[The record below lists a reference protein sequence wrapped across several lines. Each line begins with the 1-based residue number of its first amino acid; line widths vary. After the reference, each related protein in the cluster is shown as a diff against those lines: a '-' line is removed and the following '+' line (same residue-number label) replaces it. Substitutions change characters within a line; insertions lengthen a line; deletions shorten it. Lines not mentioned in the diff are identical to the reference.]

1 MKNVLKKKEF
11 YIDLILIITTILLIY
26 SIFNLGILGL
36 KYVLPVILV
45 IFIVDLF
52 LIIKANKKYTFKS
65 KKKLSKKKLLDAKVE
80 FEKKVK
86 KKRRIYLFFTVIVSI
101 IYLAGFFILLNIH
114 NSMNNLFKNES
125 TINYSVLVNKN
136 SDYKEIDDLNEK
148 IIGFYEEDK
157 YNELA
162 EKKLSK
168 KIDCEYIGYSS
179 IDELKYALRNEDIDG
194 MMIMDSYLDLDKNT
208 EEEVEAEDVTSN
220 EEVVEEDSDILE
232 KIEDFDTKTKTIYKF
247 KINID
252 NSKNTKSID
261 LEKGSFVIYVSGE
274 DSYSDEVNE
283 TSRSDVNMLVVV
295 NLKTRNVLLLSIPRD
310 YYIKINSKGAYDKLT
325 HISLYG
331 SEEAGNS
338 LGALLDVDVD
348 YFVKFNFTTFM
359 KATEYLL
366 PLDVYSDYD
375 FTTSVYDRTIG
386 DCYTFSKGY
395 NHITNGK
402 MALQF
407 VRARKNFAQ
416 GDRQRGI
423 NQTRFLRAVINKAT
437 TPSVLLKY
445 NKILE
450 SLEGTFLTNVDNE
463 SIINIIK
470 YVLNHNGK
478 FNIYSMA
485 LDGYDAHRGTY
496 SGGSTPLYV
505 MIPNQKTIDSAKIAI
520 KAVLDGE
527 DPDIE
532 KDASELA
539 STKDTHDV
547 KKAPT
552 NYGTTNVPRVIKP
565 VPEKEEVKEE
575 EKKEEEPTDDDK
587 CIGDDCPLDDNPSGT
602 GDGDGTGDGGSGTG
616 DGDGTDTGTDDGGS
630 DGGGT
635 PAPPPEPSTPTQ
647 PGTGSTVGND
657 DSEILYPEE

>member
-1 MKNVLKKKEF
+1 MKKVLKKKEF
-11 YIDLILIITTILLIY
+11 YIDLFLIITTVLLIY

-36 KYVLPVILV
+36 KFVLPAVLL
-45 IFIVDLF
+45 IFIIDLF
-52 LIIKANKKYTFKS
+52 LIIKTNKKYHYKN
-65 KKKLSKKKLLDAKVE
+65 KKKLSKKELINAKVE

-86 KKRRIYLFFTVIVSI
+86 KKKRILLFITFIVSI
-101 IYLAGFFILLNIH
+101 LYLAGFFILLNIQK
-114 NSMNNLFKNES
+114 SMNNLFKNES
-125 TINYSVLVNKN
+125 TINYSVLVNKG
-136 SDYKEIDDLNEK
+136 SGYKKIKDLDDK
-148 IIGFYEEDK
+148 IIGYYEEDK
-157 YNELA
+157 YNNLA

-168 KIDCEYIGYSS
+168 AVDVEYIGYSS
-179 IDELKYALRNEDIDG
+179 LDELKYALRNEDIDG
-194 MMIMDSYLDLDKNT
+194 MMIMDSYLNMHENDEEVETVND
-208 EEEVEAEDVTSN
+208 EEEVTTETNNDLLDKIKDFED
-220 EEVVEEDSDILE
+220 
-232 KIEDFDTKTKTIYKF
+232 KTKTIYRF
-247 KINID
+247 KINVD

-261 LEKGSFVIYVSGE
+261 LDKGSFVVYVSGE
-274 DSYSDEVNE
+274 DSYSSEVNE
-283 TSRSDVNMLVVV
+283 TSRSDVNMLMVV
-295 NLKTRNVLLLSIPRD
+295 NLKTKNVLLLSIPRD
-310 YYIKINSKGAYDKLT
+310 YYIKIDSKGSYDKLT

-331 SEEAGNS
+331 SEEAADS

-407 VRARKNFAQ
+407 VRARKNFNQ

-450 SLEGTFLTNVDNE
+450 SMEGTFLTNIDNE

-485 LDGYDAHRGTY
+485 LDGSDAHRSTY
-496 SGGSTPLYV
+496 SGGSTALYV
-505 MIPNQKTIDSAKIAI
+505 MIPNQKTIDEAKVAI
-520 KAVLDGE
+520 KDVLDGNT
-527 DPDIE
+527 PDIE

-539 STKDTHDV
+539 SVKDSKEV

-552 NYGTTNVPRVIKP
+552 NYGPVTRVITPVKP
-565 VPEKEEVKEE
+565 TQEETVKEE
-575 EKKEEEPTDDDK
+575 ETEKEKEEETPKEDPKCEGDECPPSVDPENPEPVDPPT
-587 CIGDDCPLDDNPSGT
+587 
-602 GDGDGTGDGGSGTG
+602 
-616 DGDGTDTGTDDGGS
+616 
-630 DGGGT
+630 
-635 PAPPPEPSTPTQ
+635 PSTPD
-647 PGTGSTVGND
+647 PVAPEGPSGSTFGSDDQVIINEEKND
-657 DSEILYPEE
+657 

>member
-1 MKNVLKKKEF
+1 MKKVLKLKEF
-11 YIDLILIITTILLIY
+11 YIDLFLIFTTVLLIF
-26 SIFNLGILGL
+26 SIFKLGIFGL
-36 KYVLPVILV
+36 RYTIPIILV
-45 IFIVDLF
+45 IFIIDLF
-52 LIIKANKKYTFKS
+52 LIVFTNKKYVFKT

-86 KKRRIYLFFTVIVSI
+86 KKKKIYLFFTVIVSI
-101 IYLAGFFILLNIH
+101 LYLACFFVLLNIH

-125 TINYSVLVNKN
+125 TINYSVLVNK
-136 SDYKEIDDLNEK
+136 SSKYKKIDDLDDK

-168 KIDCEYIGYSS
+168 KVDVEYIGYSS
-179 IDELKYALRNEDIDG
+179 IDELKYALRNDDIDG
-194 MMIMDSYLDLDKNT
+194 MMVMDSYLEIDKNT
-208 EEEVEAEDVTSN
+208 DEEEIELEN
-220 EEVVEEDSDILE
+220 EEEIIVEDIDTDFSKKL
-232 KIEDFDTKTKTIYKF
+232 EDFDTKTKAIYKF

-261 LEKGSFVIYVSGE
+261 LDKGSFVVYVSGE
-274 DSYSDEVNE
+274 DSYSNEVNE
-283 TSRSDVNMLVVV
+283 TSRSDVNMLMVV

-331 SEEAGNS
+331 SEESGDS

-359 KATEYLL
+359 KAVEYLL

-386 DCYTFSKGY
+386 DCYSFSKGY

-478 FNIYSMA
+478 FKIYSMA
-485 LDGYDAHRGTY
+485 LDGYDAHRSTY
-496 SGGSTPLYV
+496 SGGSTQLYV
-505 MIPNQKTIDSAKIAI
+505 MIPNSKTIEAASEAI
-520 KAVLDGE
+520 KAVLNGD
-527 DPDIE
+527 DPDLE
-532 KDASELA
+532 SDASELA
-539 STKDTHDV
+539 SVKDSKEV

-552 NYGTTNVPRVIKP
+552 NYGTNSSVTRIIKP
-565 VPEKEEVKEE
+565 VPPKEDIQEE
-575 EKKEEEPTDDDK
+575 MNDSNTDDKKDEGTCDGDNCQPGVDPTDPVEPTVDPDVPG
-587 CIGDDCPLDDNPSGT
+587 GDIPTPTPTPDPNPDPDLPNGPSG
-602 GDGDGTGDGGSGTG
+602 S
-616 DGDGTDTGTDDGGS
+616 TD
-630 DGGGT
+630 
-635 PAPPPEPSTPTQ
+635 
-647 PGTGSTVGND
+647 GND
-657 DSEILYPEE
+657 ESEILYP

>member
-1 MKNVLKKKEF
+1 M
-11 YIDLILIITTILLIY
+11 
-26 SIFNLGILGL
+26 
-36 KYVLPVILV
+36 
-45 IFIVDLF
+45 
-52 LIIKANKKYTFKS
+52 
-65 KKKLSKKKLLDAKVE
+65 
-80 FEKKVK
+80 
-86 KKRRIYLFFTVIVSI
+86 
-101 IYLAGFFILLNIH
+101 
-114 NSMNNLFKNES
+114 
-125 TINYSVLVNKN
+125 
-136 SDYKEIDDLNEK
+136 
-148 IIGFYEEDK
+148 
-157 YNELA
+157 
-162 EKKLSK
+162 
-168 KIDCEYIGYSS
+168 
-179 IDELKYALRNEDIDG
+179 
-194 MMIMDSYLDLDKNT
+194 
-208 EEEVEAEDVTSN
+208 
-220 EEVVEEDSDILE
+220 
-232 KIEDFDTKTKTIYKF
+232 
-247 KINID
+247 
-252 NSKNTKSID
+252 
-261 LEKGSFVIYVSGE
+261 
-274 DSYSDEVNE
+274 
-283 TSRSDVNMLVVV
+283 VV
-295 NLKTRNVLLLSIPRD
+295 NLKSRNVLLLSIPRD

-338 LGALLDVDVD
+338 LGSLLDVDVD

-520 KAVLDGE
+520 KDVLDGN
-527 DPDIE
+527 DPDME

-539 STKDTHDV
+539 SVKDTHDV

-565 VPEKEEVKEE
+565 VPEQEEVKEE
-575 EKKEEEPTDDDK
+575 EKKEEDPTEDET
-587 CIGDDCPLDDNPSGT
+587 CTGDDCPPPEGGDETCT
-602 GDGDGTGDGGSGTG
+602 GDDCPPA
-616 DGDGTDTGTDDGGS
+616 GGS
-630 DGGGT
+630 D
-635 PAPPPEPSTPTQ
+635 PEPEPNPNPDPPVDPTPSPSEPTTPTQ
-647 PGTGSTVGND
+647 PGTGSTEGND
-657 DSEILYPEE
+657 DSEILYPEEQKND

>member
-1 MKNVLKKKEF
+1 MKNVFKKKEF
-11 YIDLILIITTILLIY
+11 YIDLILIITTVLLIY

-36 KYVLPVILV
+36 KYILPVILV
-45 IFIVDLF
+45 IFIIDLF
-52 LIIKANKKYTFKS
+52 FIIKANKKYTFKT

-86 KKRRIYLFFTVIVSI
+86 KKKRIYIFFTVIVSI

-168 KIDCEYIGYSS
+168 KVDVEYIGYSS

-208 EEEVEAEDVTSN
+208 EEEVELET
-220 EEVVEEDSDILE
+220 EETKEVVHEDSDILE

-261 LEKGSFVIYVSGE
+261 LEKGSFVVYVSGE
-274 DSYSDEVNE
+274 DSYSEEVNE
-283 TSRSDVNMLVVV
+283 TSRSDVNMLMVV
-295 NLKTRNVLLLSIPRD
+295 NLKSRNVLLLSIPRD

-520 KAVLDGE
+520 KAVLDGN

-539 STKDTHDV
+539 SVKDTQDV

-552 NYGTTNVPRVIKP
+552 NYGTSNVPRVIKP

-575 EKKEEEPTDDDK
+575 EKKEEEPTEDDK
-587 CIGDDCPLDDNPSGT
+587 CTGDDCPSDDNPDNPTDPVDPVDPVNPDPSVNPDTPG
-602 GDGDGTGDGGSGTG
+602 GDT
-616 DGDGTDTGTDDGGS
+616 
-630 DGGGT
+630 
-635 PAPPPEPSTPTQ
+635 PSTPSVEPNPSQ
-647 PGTGSTVGND
+647 QNGTGFTEGND
-657 DSEILYPEE
+657 DSIILYPEEQKND

>member
-1 MKNVLKKKEF
+1 
-11 YIDLILIITTILLIY
+11 
-26 SIFNLGILGL
+26 
-36 KYVLPVILV
+36 
-45 IFIVDLF
+45 
-52 LIIKANKKYTFKS
+52 
-65 KKKLSKKKLLDAKVE
+65 
-80 FEKKVK
+80 
-86 KKRRIYLFFTVIVSI
+86 
-101 IYLAGFFILLNIH
+101 
-114 NSMNNLFKNES
+114 
-125 TINYSVLVNKN
+125 
-136 SDYKEIDDLNEK
+136 
-148 IIGFYEEDK
+148 
-157 YNELA
+157 
-162 EKKLSK
+162 
-168 KIDCEYIGYSS
+168 
-179 IDELKYALRNEDIDG
+179 
-194 MMIMDSYLDLDKNT
+194 MDSYLDIHEN
-208 EEEVEAEDVTSN
+208 EEETEDGDST
-220 EEVVEEDSDILE
+220 EVVSDNSNNDMIE
-232 KIEDFDTKTKTIYKF
+232 KLDDFDSKTKVLYRF
-247 KINID
+247 KINVD

-261 LEKGSFVIYVSGE
+261 LKKGSFVVYVSGE
-274 DSYSDEVNE
+274 DSYSSEVNE
-283 TSRSDVNMLVVV
+283 TSRSDVNMLMVV

-310 YYIKINSKGAYDKLT
+310 YYIKIDSKGSYDKLT

-331 SEEAGNS
+331 SEEAANS

-386 DCYTFSKGY
+386 DCYSFSKGY

-407 VRARKNFAQ
+407 VRARKNFSQ

-463 SIINIIK
+463 SIISIIK

-478 FNIYSMA
+478 FKISSMA
-485 LDGYDAHRGTY
+485 LDGSDAHRSTY
-496 SGGSTPLYV
+496 SGGSQALYV
-505 MIPNQKTIDSAKIAI
+505 MIPNQKTIEEAKVAI

-539 STKDTHDV
+539 SVKDSKEV

-552 NYGTTNVPRVIKP
+552 NYGPSTTRIITPTKP
-565 VPEKEEVKEE
+565 VQQEETPKVEETCDGEMKDGKCVPKQKEPECPDGEIIDGQCVP
-575 EKKEEEPTDDDK
+575 KKTEPECPDGEIIDGQCVPKKTEPAPDPVVP
-587 CIGDDCPLDDNPSGT
+587 IGPSGST
-602 GDGDGTGDGGSGTG
+602 I
-616 DGDGTDTGTDDGGS
+616 GS
-630 DGGGT
+630 D
-635 PAPPPEPSTPTQ
+635 EPVNIT
-647 PGTGSTVGND
+647 NNA
-657 DSEILYPEE
+657 E

>member
-1 MKNVLKKKEF
+1 MKKVLKKKEF
-11 YIDLILIITTILLIY
+11 YIELFLIITTVMLVY

-36 KYVLPVILV
+36 KYVLPAVLL
-45 IFIVDLF
+45 IFIIDLF
-52 LIIKANKKYTFKS
+52 LIIKANKKYVFKN
-65 KKKLSKKKLLDAKVE
+65 KKKLPKKKLIDAKIE

-86 KKRRIYLFFTVIVSI
+86 KKKKIYLFLTIIVSI
-101 IYLAGFFILLNIH
+101 IYLGGFFVLLNIH
-114 NSMNNLFKNES
+114 KSMNNLFKNES
-125 TINYSVLVNKN
+125 TINYSVLVNKD
-136 SDYKEIDDLNEK
+136 SGYKEIDDLNEK

-162 EKKLSK
+162 EKKLNK
-168 KIDCEYIGYSS
+168 KVDVEYIGYSS

-194 MMIMDSYLDLDKNT
+194 MMIMDSYLDLHNNSDEEEIDVEDSDT
-208 EEEVEAEDVTSN
+208 EEVQ
-220 EEVVEEDSDILE
+220 VEENAKDNDILE

-261 LEKGSFVIYVSGE
+261 LDKGSFVIYVSGE

-283 TSRSDVNMLVVV
+283 TSRSDVNMLMVV
-295 NLKTRNVLLLSIPRD
+295 NIKTRNVLLLSIPRD
-310 YYIKINSKGAYDKLT
+310 YYIKIDSKGAYDKLT

-331 SEEAGNS
+331 SEEAANS

-366 PLDVYSDYD
+366 PVDVYSDYD

-450 SLEGTFLTNVDNE
+450 SLEGTFLTNIDNE

-485 LDGYDAHRGTY
+485 LDGSDAHRSTY
-496 SGGSTPLYV
+496 SGGSTALYV
-505 MIPNQKTIDSAKIAI
+505 MIPNQKTIESAKVAI
-520 KAVLDGE
+520 KAVLDGD

-539 STKDTHDV
+539 SVKDSHEV

-552 NYGTTNVPRVIKP
+552 NYGYSSVPKVIKP
-565 VPEKEEVKEE
+565 EPEKEEP
-575 EKKEEEPTDDDK
+575 KKEEPEPTDYEEET
-587 CIGDDCPLDDNPSGT
+587 CTGDDCPPP
-602 GDGDGTGDGGSGTG
+602 
-616 DGDGTDTGTDDGGS
+616 GGS
-630 DGGGT
+630 DDTCTGDDCPPSGGT
-635 PAPPPEPSTPTQ
+635 DPEPDPNPNPDPSVDPPNPPEE
-647 PGTGSTVGND
+647 GTGSTFPKD
-657 DSEILYPEE
+657 EDEIIINNSNE